1 MGSLATTHPLS
12 AFSQLGASDTIRVGL
27 VGCGGRGTGAVANA
41 LRADPGARLVAMGD
55 VFQDY
60 LDNSLN
66 SLRNTA
72 DIAEKIEVDDANRF
86 VGWDA
91 YKHVM
96 DSCDVVCLATSPHFR
111 PLHVEYGVSK
121 GVHLF
126 VEKPVAT
133 DAPGLRRI
141 WAACDSAKKQGTAV
155 VSGLCYRY
163 QFAKQETMRRVHE
176 GEIGDL
182 VAMQCT
188 YNTGEL
194 WHRGRKT
201 NWSDMEY
208 QMRNWLYFHWLS
220 GDHIA
225 EQHIHSLDKCLWAIQ
240 DEPPQKVTSSGGRIK
255 RTDDKFGDVYD
266 HFNSV
271 YEWENGVKLFSS
283 CRQMSGTSHD
293 VSDYI
298 FGTKGKAAVQSHRIS
313 GENAWRW
320 RSEGPDD
327 MYQNE
332 HDALFRS
339 IRDGKPINDGDFM
352 CKSTL
357 LAIMARMSAY
367 SGQSI
372 TWKQALN
379 SEQSLTPAAY
389 EWGPAPEVGVAVPG
403 ITKFS

>member
-1 MGSLATTHPLS
+1 
-12 AFSQLGASDTIRVGL
+12 
-27 VGCGGRGTGAVANA
+27 
-41 LRADPGARLVAMGD
+41 
-55 VFQDY
+55 
-60 LDNSLN
+60 
-66 SLRNTA
+66 
-72 DIAEKIEVDDANRF
+72 
-86 VGWDA
+86 
-91 YKHVM
+91 
-96 DSCDVVCLATSPHFR
+96 
-111 PLHVEYGVSK
+111 
-121 GVHLF
+121 
-126 VEKPVAT
+126 
-133 DAPGLRRI
+133 
-141 WAACDSAKKQGTAV
+141 
-155 VSGLCYRY
+155 
-163 QFAKQETMRRVHE
+163 
-176 GEIGDL
+176 
-182 VAMQCT
+182 
-188 YNTGEL
+188 
-194 WHRGRKT
+194 
-201 NWSDMEY
+201 
-208 QMRNWLYFHWLS
+208 
-220 GDHIA
+220 
-225 EQHIHSLDKCLWAIQ
+225 
-240 DEPPQKVTSSGGRIK
+240 
-255 RTDDKFGDVYD
+255 
-266 HFNSV
+266 
-271 YEWENGVKLFSS
+271 
-283 CRQMSGTSHD
+283 MSGTSHD